1 MYINF
6 KIQVSVFICIIL
18 AISRMILDR
27 MLEDTVLESALM
39 SASLIGEY
47 ILPPS
52 LHSSYDTK
60 DIEWSKLFRA
70 EYKNILN
77 ELYEF
82 EEKVNCNSN
91 TYLPFDII
99 YPGQEYL
106 ESNHQ
111 WSALTLY
118 CYGTTTAVSSH
129 FPFTMRLVDRI
140 NSNSFFPTIYH
151 VFYSILAPNQSLLA
165 HTGPNRGVLRY
176 QLHLHI

>member
-1 MYINF
+1 MFPVCANKAIIYFQGISTVLVRLAIQTMYINF

-82 EEKVNCNSN
+82 EEKV
-91 TYLPFDII
+91 
-99 YPGQEYL
+99 
-106 ESNHQ
+106 
-111 WSALTLY
+111 
-118 CYGTTTAVSSH
+118 
-129 FPFTMRLVDRI
+129 
-140 NSNSFFPTIYH
+140 
-151 VFYSILAPNQSLLA
+151 
-165 HTGPNRGVLRY
+165 
-176 QLHLHI
+176 